1 VREIKSWRKKIDTE
15 IDTDTHTQ
23 TRAQECMD
31 SFIIRQQS
39 VSKTEIDRP
48 TGQRQIVVVLLGY
61 FGVVLQG
68 CEGWLGRQDQPKDG
82 ENPKESARQRNCSEI
97 PASHPR
103 LRPQLPLCACYPTAC
118 VSDDHARHDHA
129 DPGVISIALSFC
141 VLARDHLLC
150 ILHPTTSGSLYAAL
164 QGNGGNLF
172 GSIDVHSKSERR
184 KRNAGATWR
193 DSASFTFAQAWGN
206 DPCVKSEY
214 YQRMR
219 HLRACLNAVGLAVR
233 TRLAWH

>member
-1 VREIKSWRKKIDTE
+1 
-15 IDTDTHTQ
+15 
-23 TRAQECMD
+23 M
-31 SFIIRQQS
+31 
-39 VSKTEIDRP
+39 
-48 TGQRQIVVVLLGY
+48 LGY
-61 FGVVLQG
+61 FGVVLLG
-68 CEGWLGRQDQPKDG
+68 CEGWLGRQDQPKDV

-172 GSIDVHSKSERR
+172 GRTDVHSKSERR

-193 DSASFTFAQAWGN
+193 DSASFTFAQAWGKRSMCQIRVLPAYETSPRVPECGGLGREN
-206 DPCVKSEY
+206 SSSV
-214 YQRMR
+214 
-219 HLRACLNAVGLAVR
+219 ALNEGLARRLRRGDFEFLLVCRALPRSLANSSCPRR
-233 TRLAWH
+233 TSPHVCLKLACGTIFEN